1 LIMEDDLDDEV
12 ESLGEYGHAIIS
24 FWKYF

>member
-24 FWKYF
+24 FWKYV